1 MEFPI
6 LVRGHYKD
14 TVERYDI
21 ETLFII
27 IKRYV
32 KLYIFDCVE
41 IVHDRAMAICV
52 IALNRDVSGMSH
64 CIEIISHLFSILS
77 SVESASIPCTSS
89 VGCYQ
94 QRPGFLAKIAIVTH
108 LRINLRTC
116 VLPEN
121 LVEPFLRL

>member
-27 IKRYV
+27 IERYV

-41 IVHDRAMAICV
+41 IVHGRAMGICV
-52 IALNRDVSGMSH
+52 IALNRDVSSMTH
-64 CIEIISHLFSILS
+64 CIEITGLSFSILS

-89 VGCYQ
+89 VGRYQ
-94 QRPGFLAKIAIVTH
+94 ERPVFWAKIAIVTH
-108 LRINLRTC
+108 LPMNLRTC
-116 VLPEN
+116 LVSKN
-121 LVEPFLRL
+121 LVGPFLWL

>member
-6 LVRGHYKD
+6 LVRGHLKD

-27 IKRYV
+27 IER
-32 KLYIFDCVE
+32 LYIFDCVD

-52 IALNRDVSGMSH
+52 IALNPDVSSMSR
-64 CIEIISHLFSILS
+64 CIEIISHSFSILS

-89 VGCYQ
+89 IMCYQ
-94 QRPGFLAKIAIVTH
+94 
-108 LRINLRTC
+108 
-116 VLPEN
+116 
-121 LVEPFLRL
+121 

>member
-1 MEFPI
+1 MEFIVSLFSNACTILLLFLKILDILCTFHYKRMEFPTLI
-6 LVRGHYKD
+6 RGHYKD

-27 IKRYV
+27 IEWYV

-41 IVHDRAMAICV
+41 IVHDRAMGICV
-52 IALNRDVSGMSH
+52 IAFNRDVSGKSH

-89 VGCYQ
+89 IWCYQ
-94 QRPGFLAKIAIVTH
+94 
-108 LRINLRTC
+108 
-116 VLPEN
+116 
-121 LVEPFLRL
+121 

>member
-6 LVRGHYKD
+6 LVRGHFKD

-27 IKRYV
+27 IERYV

-52 IALNRDVSGMSH
+52 IALNRDISSMSH
-64 CIEIISHLFSILS
+64 CLLNRPAFRVRVLS
-77 SVESASIPCTSS
+77 GVIKN
-89 VGCYQ
+89 V
-94 QRPGFLAKIAIVTH
+94 
-108 LRINLRTC
+108 
-116 VLPEN
+116 
-121 LVEPFLRL
+121 PFFWRK